1 MLIGPEGEK
10 LGIMSS
16 YEARD
21 KADEYDL
28 DLLCVSPKSEVPV
41 CKLVNY
47 SKYKYEQKKKQ
58 KESKKKQVIIET
70 KEVQLSPNIGEHDL
84 ETKIKAG
91 IKFLQA
97 GNKVN
102 VTLKFRG
109 REMAFVKLYSEVI
122 NKYIDAVSEY
132 GVVDKQ
138 PELNGRNLTCII
150 ASKIKSKK

>member
-21 KADEYDL
+21 KADEYEL

-58 KESKKKQVIIET
+58 KENKKKQVIIET

-102 VTLKFRG
+102 VTLRFRG

-132 GVVDKQ
+132 GIVDKP

>member
-21 KADEYDL
+21 KADEYEL

-58 KESKKKQVIIET
+58 KENKKKQVIIET
-70 KEVQLSPNIGEHDL
+70 KEIQLSPNIGEHDL

-102 VTLKFRG
+102 VTLRFRG

-132 GVVDKQ
+132 GIVDKP